1 MPLEGVDLHL
11 DFLKKHLLGPG
22 RGPLASSRSPLFNPE
37 GCWQKPLGP
46 GSCRALVAVQ
56 TPLGPGSCHALV
68 AVNPLD

>member
-11 DFLKKHLLGPG
+11 NFLKRHLLGPG
-22 RGPLASSRSPLFNPE
+22 CDPLASSRSPLFNPE

-46 GSCRALVAVQ
+46 GSCHALVAVQ